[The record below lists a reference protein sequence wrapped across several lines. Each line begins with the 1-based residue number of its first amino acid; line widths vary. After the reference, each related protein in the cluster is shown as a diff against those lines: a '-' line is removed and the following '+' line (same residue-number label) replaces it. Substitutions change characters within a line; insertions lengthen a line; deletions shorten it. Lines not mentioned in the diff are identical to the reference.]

1 MQHST
6 FPVIAVW
13 LRRDLRLFDNH
24 ALYKALWRAEQEHA
38 KVLPVFIFDRDILDK
53 LEDKD
58 DRRVNFLHDH
68 LTTLKSG
75 LQIEQKDICVR
86 YGDTMDV
93 WSSILKDYS
102 ISAVYSN
109 HDDEPYAKVR
119 DQKIRD
125 MAERQGIAWQDFK
138 DHLIFE
144 RDEVTKD
151 DGKPYTVFTP
161 YSKKWRKRLEDEGIP
176 SYPSENYLQY
186 LLSFTEAMPSL
197 ESMGFQCKELFFPEK
212 TAERQVLKEYYEHRN
227 FPSVKGTTRLGI
239 HLRFGTISIRQ
250 LLKQSEDTTSF
261 TFTSELIWRDFYA
274 QILSHFP
281 HVAKRAFRPAYD
293 DIAWRNNEED
303 FEKWCKGETGYSLVD
318 AGMKE
323 LLATGFMHN
332 RVRMLVASFL
342 TKHLLIDWRWGEAWF
357 ARHLLDFDLASNNGG
372 WQWASGSGTD
382 AAPYFRIFNPITQA
396 DKFDKD
402 GKYRDQFN
410 PGWRDGEIPMMVD
423 HKMAR
428 ERALNTYKEK
438 LSVKE

>member
-1 MQHST
+1 
-6 FPVIAVW
+6 
-13 LRRDLRLFDNH
+13 LDN
-24 ALYKALWRAEQEHA
+24 
-38 KVLPVFIFDRDILDK
+38 

-68 LTTLKSG
+68 LTTLKTG

-93 WSSILKDYS
+93 WLSIVKDYS
-102 ISAVYSN
+102 ISAIYSN

-119 DQKIRD
+119 DQKVRD
-125 MAERQGIAWQDFK
+125 MAESQGIDWQDFK

-161 YSKKWRKRLEDEGIP
+161 YSKKWRKRLDDEGIP
-176 SYPSENYLQY
+176 SYPSENNLQY
-186 LLSFTEAMPSL
+186 LLNFTEEIPSL
-197 ESMGFQCKELFFPEK
+197 ESMGFTSRELTFPEN
-212 TAERQVLKEYYEHRN
+212 TAENQVLKEYYERRN

-261 TFTSELIWRDFYA
+261 TFTSEIIWRDFYA

-281 HVAKRAFRPAYD
+281 HVAERAFRPAYD
-293 DIAWRNNEED
+293 EIAWRNSEED
-303 FEKWCKGETGYSLVD
+303 FDKWCKGETGYSLVD

-410 PGWRDGEIPMMVD
+410 PGWREGKIPMMVD

-428 ERALNTYKEK
+428 ERALTTYKAR

>member
-1 MQHST
+1 
-6 FPVIAVW
+6 
-13 LRRDLRLFDNH
+13 
-24 ALYKALWRAEQEHA
+24 
-38 KVLPVFIFDRDILDK
+38 
-53 LEDKD
+53 
-58 DRRVNFLHDH
+58 
-68 LTTLKSG
+68 
-75 LQIEQKDICVR
+75 VR

-93 WSSILKDYS
+93 WLSIVKDYS
-102 ISAVYSN
+102 ISAIYSN

-125 MAERQGIAWQDFK
+125 MAERQGIDWQDFK

-161 YSKKWRKRLEDEGIP
+161 YSKKWRKRLEDKGIP
-176 SYPSENYLQY
+176 SYPSENNLQY
-186 LLSFTEAMPSL
+186 LFNFTEEIPSL
-197 ESMGFQCKELFFPEK
+197 ESMGFTSRELTFPEN
-212 TAERQVLKEYYEHRN
+212 TAENQVLKEYYERRN

-281 HVAKRAFRPAYD
+281 HVAERAFRPAYD
-293 DIAWRNNEED
+293 EIAWRNSEED
-303 FEKWCKGETGYSLVD
+303 FDKWCRGETGYSLVD

-410 PGWRDGEIPMMVD
+410 PGWREGSTPMMVD
-423 HKMAR
+423 HKVAR
-428 ERALNTYKEK
+428 ERALTTYKAR
-438 LSVKE
+438 LSIKE

>member
-1 MQHST
+1 MQHYTS
-6 FPVIAVW
+6 PVIAVW

-24 ALYKALWRAEQEHA
+24 ALHNALLRAKQKQH
-38 KVLPVFIFDRDILDK
+38 KVLPIFIFDRDILDR

-68 LTTLKSG
+68 LSALKAG
-75 LQIEQKDICVR
+75 LQIEQKDICVI
-86 YGDTMDV
+86 YGDVIDV
-93 WSSILKDYS
+93 WSSLINKYC
-102 ISAVYSN
+102 ISAIYSN
-109 HDDEPYAKVR
+109 HDDEPYAK
-119 DQKIRD
+119 IRD
-125 MAERQGIAWQDFK
+125 EKVRHLAESQGIKWLDFK

-161 YSKKWRKRLEDEGIP
+161 YSKKWRRRLDIEGIP
-176 SYPSENYLQY
+176 SYPSENNLQH
-186 LLSFTEAMPSL
+186 LLDFTEDMPSL
-197 ESMGFQCKELFFPEK
+197 ESMGFQSQKLVFPEK
-212 TAERQVLKEYYEHRN
+212 TAECQVLKDYYERRN

-239 HLRFGTISIRQ
+239 HLRFGTISVRQ
-250 LLKQSEDTTSF
+250 ILKQSEEISSF
-261 TFTSELIWRDFYA
+261 AFTNELIWRDFYA

-281 HVAKRAFRPAYD
+281 HVAERAFRPAYD
-293 DIAWRNNEED
+293 EIAWRNDEKD
-303 FEKWCKGETGYSLVD
+303 FDKWCKGETGYSLVD
-318 AGMKE
+318 AGMRE
-323 LLATGFMHN
+323 LLKTGFMHN

-423 HKMAR
+423 HKVAR
-428 ERALNTYKEK
+428 ERALNTYRER

>member
-1 MQHST
+1 MQHYTS
-6 FPVIAVW
+6 PVIAVW

-24 ALYKALWRAEQEHA
+24 ALHNALLRAKQKQH
-38 KVLPVFIFDRDILDK
+38 KVLPIFIFDRDILDR

-68 LTTLKSG
+68 LSALKAG
-75 LQIEQKDICVR
+75 LQIEQKDICVI
-86 YGDTMDV
+86 YGDVIDV
-93 WSSILKDYS
+93 WSSLINKYC
-102 ISAVYSN
+102 ISAIYSN
-109 HDDEPYAKVR
+109 HDDEPYAK
-119 DQKIRD
+119 IRD
-125 MAERQGIAWQDFK
+125 EKVRHLAESQGIKWLDFK

-161 YSKKWRKRLEDEGIP
+161 YSKKWRRRLDIEGIP
-176 SYPSENYLQY
+176 SYPSENNLQH
-186 LLSFTEAMPSL
+186 LLDFTEDMPSL
-197 ESMGFQCKELFFPEK
+197 ESMGFQSQKLVFPEK
-212 TAERQVLKEYYEHRN
+212 TAECQVLKDYYERRN

-239 HLRFGTISIRQ
+239 HLRFGTISVRQ
-250 LLKQSEDTTSF
+250 ILKQSEEVSSF
-261 TFTSELIWRDFYA
+261 AFTNELIWRDFYA

-281 HVAKRAFRPAYD
+281 HVAERAFRPAYD
-293 DIAWRNNEED
+293 EIAWRNDEKD
-303 FEKWCKGETGYSLVD
+303 FDKWCKGETGYSLVD
-318 AGMKE
+318 AGMRE
-323 LLATGFMHN
+323 LLKTGFMHN

-423 HKMAR
+423 HKVAR
-428 ERALNTYKEK
+428 ERALNTYRER

>member
-6 FPVIAVW
+6 SRVIAVW

-24 ALYKALWRAEQEHA
+24 ALYKALLRAKQEQA

-58 DRRVNFLHDH
+58 DRRVNFLHEH
-68 LTTLKSG
+68 LSTLKAG
-75 LQIEQKDICVR
+75 LQIEKRDICVR
-86 YGDTMDV
+86 YGNILDV
-93 WSSILKDYS
+93 WSSLIKDHS
-102 ISAVYSN
+102 ISAIYSN
-109 HDDEPYAKVR
+109 HDDEPYAKAR
-119 DQKIRD
+119 DQNVRD
-125 MAERQGIAWQDFK
+125 MADSQGIDWQDFK

-176 SYPSENYLQY
+176 SYPAENNLQH
-186 LLSFTEAMPSL
+186 LLDFAEEMPSL
-197 ESMGFQCKELFFPEK
+197 ESMGFQSKELIFPEK
-212 TAERQVLKEYYEHRN
+212 TAGSQVLKDYNKHRN

-239 HLRFGTISIRQ
+239 HLRFGTISIRH
-250 LLKQSEDTTSF
+250 LLQQSEDTTSF
-261 TFTSELIWRDFYA
+261 IFTSELIWRDFYA

-281 HVAKRAFRPAYD
+281 YVSERAFRPAYD
-293 DIAWRNNEED
+293 EIAWRNAED
-303 FEKWCKGETGYSLVD
+303 DFDKWCKGETGYSLVD

-323 LLATGFMHN
+323 LLTTGFMHN

-402 GKYRDQFN
+402 GKYRDRFN
-410 PGWRDGEIPMMVD
+410 PGWRDGKTAMMVD
-423 HKMAR
+423 HRVAR
-428 ERALNTYKEK
+428 ERALITYKAR

>member
-1 MQHST
+1 MQLST
-6 FPVIAVW
+6 SPVLAVW

-24 ALYKALWRAEQEHA
+24 ALYKALLRAEQEQV

-58 DRRVNFLHDH
+58 DRRVNFLHNH
-68 LTTLKSG
+68 LSTLKAG
-75 LQIEQKDICVR
+75 LEREQKDVFVT
-86 YGDTMDV
+86 YGDVLDV
-93 WSSILKDYS
+93 WSSLIKKYP
-102 ISAVYSN
+102 ITAIYSN
-109 HDDEPYAKVR
+109 HDDEPYAKTRDQRVR
-119 DQKIRD
+119 DMVD
-125 MAERQGIAWQDFK
+125 SQGIDWQDYK

-161 YSKKWRKRLEDEGIP
+161 FSKKWRKRLENEGIP
-176 SYPSENYLQY
+176 SYPSENYLQH
-186 LLSFTEAMPSL
+186 LLEFAEEMPSL
-197 ESMGFQCKELFFPEK
+197 ESMGFQSKELIFPEK
-212 TAERQVLKEYYEHRN
+212 TAEHQVLKEYHERRN

-250 LLKQSEDTTSF
+250 LLNQSEETTSF

-281 HVAKRAFRPAYD
+281 HVSERAFRPAYD
-293 DIAWRNNEED
+293 EISWRNDEHD
-303 FEKWCKGETGYSLVD
+303 FEKWCNGETGYSLVD

-323 LLATGFMHN
+323 LLTTGFMHN

-402 GKYRDQFN
+402 GKYRDRFN
-410 PGWRDGEIPMMVD
+410 PGWREGRIPMMVD
-423 HKMAR
+423 HKEAR
-428 ERALNTYKEK
+428 ERALSTYKAR

>member
-6 FPVIAVW
+6 SPVIAVW

-24 ALYKALWRAEQEHA
+24 ALYKALLRAEKEQA

-58 DRRVNFLHDH
+58 DRRVNFLHNH
-68 LTTLKSG
+68 LTTLKAG
-75 LQIEQKDICVR
+75 LQIEHKDICIM
-86 YGDTMDV
+86 YGDVIDV
-93 WSSILKDYS
+93 WSSLIKDHS
-102 ISAVYSN
+102 ISAIYCN

-119 DQKIRD
+119 DQKVRD
-125 MAERQGIAWQDFK
+125 MAENQGIDWKDFK

-176 SYPSENYLQY
+176 SYPSENHLQH
-186 LLSFTEAMPSL
+186 LLDFTKATPSL
-197 ESMGFQCKELFFPEK
+197 ESMGFQSKELTFPEN
-212 TAERQVLKEYYEHRN
+212 TAENQVLKDYYERRN
-227 FPSVKGTTRLGI
+227 FPSLKGTTRLGI

-261 TFTSELIWRDFYA
+261 TFTRELIWRDFYA

-281 HVAKRAFRPAYD
+281 HVAERAFRPAYD
-293 DIAWRNNEED
+293 EIAWRNSEED
-303 FEKWCKGETGYSLVD
+303 FDKWCKGETGYSLVD

-323 LLATGFMHN
+323 LLTTGFMHN

-410 PGWRDGEIPMMVD
+410 PGWRDGKFPMMVD

-428 ERALNTYKEK
+428 ERALNTYKER